1 MNLYW
6 ICMDKNTVIQVTVSD
21 LAIMFGVQGLEPQS
35 AKDRLRPAA
44 SQMPMLKS

>member
-1 MNLYW
+1 MNFYW

-35 AKDRLRPAA
+35 VKDRLPAA
-44 SQMPMLKS
+44 IQMPTLKS